1 MSDAGDAAKTRNRGA
16 FRQPDRHSGL
26 AVVLPHIL
34 HSFRREPALAL
45 TVAYLLV
52 ALAGIYFD
60 YTYYQKGF
68 GIPILSLAQI
78 GDYLVAGLQQ
88 PMAIALMLLTFPL
101 CWLMD
106 RVNARSRRRQANRRD
121 ALRALPNPDAWQKLR
136 LRWLD
141 WHLDQMW
148 GLYIAYVLVIFIYGW
163 VFVGAYA
170 RHRVAEVKRGDA
182 AKAVVRMNGD
192 SVDLPSG
199 SGGAW
204 TYLGAVSSYVF
215 VYDEASQRATI
226 LPVNAIARLQP
237 LPAGVRPPDDAQPLA
252 PKP

>member
-1 MSDAGDAAKTRNRGA
+1 MSDAGDAAKTRQSAGA
-16 FRQPDRHSGL
+16 DPHSGL
-26 AVVLPHIL
+26 AIVLPHIL
-34 HSFRREPALAL
+34 RTFWREPALAL

-88 PMAIALMLLTFPL
+88 PMAIVLMLLTFPL

-106 RVNARSRRRQANRRD
+106 RINARSRRRQANRRD
-121 ALRALPNPDAWQKLR
+121 ALRALPNADAWQRLR

-141 WHLDQMW
+141 WHLDQRW
-148 GLYIAYVLVIFIYGW
+148 GLYIAYVLVIFVYGW

-170 RHRVAEVKRGDA
+170 RHRVAEVKRGNAD
-182 AKAVVRMNGD
+182 KAVVRMNGGT
-192 SVDLPSG
+192 VDLPSA
-199 SGGAW
+199 SGGPW

-215 VYDEASQRATI
+215 LYDASVQRATI

-237 LPAGVRPPDDAQPLA
+237 LPGDARPADAAPLA